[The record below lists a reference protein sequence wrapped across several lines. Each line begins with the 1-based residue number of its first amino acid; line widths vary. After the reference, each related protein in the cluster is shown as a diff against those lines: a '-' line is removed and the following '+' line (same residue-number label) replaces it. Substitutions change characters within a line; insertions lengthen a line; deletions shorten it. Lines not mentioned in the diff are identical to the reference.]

1 MDTLNPSDNRLLQ
14 DAWKAHKVGRLE
26 HAEKIYKMLVEKY
39 PAFKPALNALG
50 TVLLDMGRIEQAER
64 YFQRACDSD
73 PPYVPALYN
82 LARIRQVAGLSD
94 EAGRLYET
102 IIEKQP
108 GFGPAW
114 NNLALILRDAGR
126 LSEAAAAMG
135 KASELMPDYAEG
147 LNNLGVMLE
156 ALERFPEAETALL
169 KAAGLQPECL
179 SARFNLACLYH
190 RLERFGE
197 AERELEWVL
206 ARKPDD
212 PGALYLLQTLG
223 RLPAPERAPSEYV
236 SKTFDDCAVNFEKRL
251 AILEYK
257 TPHMLFSMVRPFL
270 RREMVILDLG
280 CGTGLGADYYRDYA
294 MLLYGMDC
302 SGKML
307 QLAEKKG
314 LYDGLLKQDLLSA
327 WKTDQAF
334 DCIYSSDCLVYF
346 GNLEPVF
353 SKVSEH
359 LAPGGIFAFSVE
371 ELKKYDGEADFRL
384 RRCGR
389 FAHRE
394 TYVKSCLEEA
404 GLSVFDKKACQLRK
418 EAGRPVE
425 GLLMAAR
432 CRE

>member
-1 MDTLNPSDNRLLQ
+1 MDTLHPSDNRMLQ
-14 DAWKAHKVGRLE
+14 DAWKAHKEGRLE
-26 HAEKIYKMLVEKY
+26 HAGKIYKMMVEKY
-39 PAFKPALNALG
+39 PGFKPALNALG
-50 TVLLDMGRIEQAER
+50 TVLLDMGRVEQAEK

-82 LARIRQVAGLSD
+82 LARMRQVSGRSD
-94 EAGRLYET
+94 EAERLYET
-102 IIEKQP
+102 IIQNQP

-114 NNLALILRDAGR
+114 NNLGLILRDAGR
-126 LSEAAAAMG
+126 LSEAAAAMK
-135 KASELMPDYAEG
+135 KASQLMPDYAEG
-147 LNNLGVMLE
+147 LNNLGVILE

-169 KAAGLQPECL
+169 KAVRLQPEYL

-197 AERELEWVL
+197 AEKELKRVL
-206 ARKPDD
+206 DRKPDD

-236 SKTFDDCAVNFEKRL
+236 SRTFDDCAVNFEKKL
-251 AILEYK
+251 AVLEYR

-270 RREMVILDLG
+270 RREMAVLDLG

-294 MLLYGMDC
+294 AILYGMDC
-302 SGKML
+302 SEKML
-307 QLAEKKG
+307 QIAKDKG
-314 LYDGLLKQDLLSA
+314 IYDRLLKQDLLSA
-327 WKTDQAF
+327 WKTDRVF

-346 GNLEPVF
+346 GNLSPVF
-353 SKVSEH
+353 SRVSKH

-371 ELKKYDGEADFRL
+371 KLLEDERVANFIL

-389 FAHRE
+389 FAHAE

-404 GLSVFDKKACQLRK
+404 GLSVLDKKPCQLRK

-432 CRE
+432 LQE